1 MATAPRDRITVDL
14 KGAGRRLHE
23 CASSH
28 GLTVAAFARRAL
40 LLSAQ
45 EPPDPASVQTR
56 RSASCVKVT
65 LRLPAEQARV
75 LADRAGM
82 ADVSQ
87 GSYVAEL
94 LKGAPPIHT
103 SADLRDALRAL
114 AQSCDLLSTI
124 STDLNSIVRGMQR
137 SGSAS
142 AHLARINALDADL
155 RRHLVLAS
163 TTLAE
168 ISPPRASPSPEGRKW
183 RLRR

>member
-14 KGAGRRLHE
+14 KGAGRHLHE
-23 CASSH
+23 RAAAH

-45 EPPDPASVQTR
+45 EPLDLAAVQTDPPAS
-56 RSASCVKVT
+56 CIKVT
-65 LRLPAEQARV
+65 LRLPAEQARL
-75 LADRAGM
+75 LADLAGL

-87 GSYVAEL
+87 GSYVADL
-94 LKGAPPIHT
+94 LKGAPPIHA
-103 SADLRDALRAL
+103 SSDRRDAFRAL

-124 STDLNSIVRGMQR
+124 STDLNSIVRGIQR
-137 SGSAS
+137 SGSAA
-142 AHLARINALDADL
+142 AHLERINALDADL

-168 ISPPRASPSPEGRKW
+168 ISAPRTSPSPKD
-183 RLRR
+183 RR